1 MVPETLLL
9 IKCLS
14 LLQPTLFVYI
24 LLTHQ
29 APIFKT
35 NIIQEISIETP
46 TPMDVD
52 PGNHPFLFSFLSSLI
67 TYLDVSARSTVC
79 LPYSLVPGITIHSPL
94 FFKAISTIAKQR
106 PEQLSASSTC
116 GTAISEPEKPFP
128 DFSVG

>member
-14 LLQPTLFVYI
+14 LLQPTLFVYY
-24 LLTHQ
+24 LVKPLNSY
-29 APIFKT
+29 FET
-35 NIIQEISIETP
+35 NFIQEVSIETS

-52 PGNHPFLFSFLSSLI
+52 PGNHLFLLFLFPSLI

-94 FFKAISTIAKQR
+94 FFKAISTIAKQH
-106 PEQLSASSTC
+106 PEQSSASSTS
-116 GTAISEPEKPFP
+116 GTAISESEKPFP
-128 DFSVG
+128 DFGVG